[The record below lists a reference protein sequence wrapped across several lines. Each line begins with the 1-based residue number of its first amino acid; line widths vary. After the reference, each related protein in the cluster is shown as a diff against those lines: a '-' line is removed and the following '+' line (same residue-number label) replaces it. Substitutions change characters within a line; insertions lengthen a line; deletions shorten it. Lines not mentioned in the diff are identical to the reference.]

1 MVSLLRCISLTHSL
15 ALTDALLVRGFVTPH
30 NIAHTR
36 TFVDNQ
42 SFQRKLQLYSRGNED
57 DAVSLDLGQIVED
70 PPSSAA
76 ESLNVTLADP
86 SSFVN
91 QSGDNSVSNVISFF
105 SSRNVIAIIVAVATF
120 LALSQLP
127 QMRVLATVV
136 ITTYSTLLANY
147 PLPTKSLTSG
157 ALCGVSDAIAQYR
170 EANRKQF
177 NFKRWIRFA
186 GKSLPRVG
194 FEYRILHRLSA
205 FNSVLEQLPTQ
216 IYLHADAREMY
227 FSIQETRY

>member
-1 MVSLLRCISLTHSL
+1 MVSLLLRCIALTTL
-15 ALTDALLVRGFVTPH
+15 ALTDDALFVRGFVTPH

-36 TFVDNQ
+36 TFVDKQ
-42 SFQRKLQLYSRGNED
+42 LFQRKLQLYSRGNED
-57 DAVSLDLGQIVED
+57 DTVSLDLDQIVAD
-70 PPSSAA
+70 SASSAA

-91 QSGDNSVSNVISFF
+91 QSGDNSVVSNNVISFL
-105 SSRNVIAIIVAVATF
+105 SSRNVIAIIVGVATL

-127 QMRVLATVV
+127 QMKALATVI

-157 ALCGVSDAIAQYR
+157 ALCGVSDVIAQYR

-194 FEYRILHRLSA
+194 FDISHPS
-205 FNSVLEQLPTQ
+205 SVICFQLRFGATTN
-216 IYLHADAREMY
+216 ADIP
-227 FSIQETRY
+227 SCGC